1 MGRTLNMI
9 RIGINGFGRI
19 GRCVTRHIMNDRN
32 DMQIVQ
38 INATGGEETNMHL
51 LKYDSVHGRY
61 RGHIQQDII
70 WTEERD
76 IEKIKWDDVDV
87 VLECTGAY
95 NNGLKCVHHTVNG
108 ADKVII
114 SAPAKDCKKTVVYG
128 VNHTE
133 LTKND
138 RIVSNASC
146 TTNCL
151 APIVKVLH
159 DTLGIIGGQMTT
171 VHSYT
176 GDQATI
182 DKKHKDPY
190 RSRAGGIN
198 IIPTS
203 TGAAKALDLVLPNVA
218 GKIKGSAIRVP
229 TPNVSCVDLTVQVER
244 EVSPEM
250 VNEFV
255 KYASQSTMKGIIGYE
270 IDPLVSSDFNGSS
283 ESCIFSPD
291 QTRVVNEH
299 LVRVMAWY
307 DNEWAFSCRMADLA
321 NHMVQLSIDKR

>member
-1 MGRTLNMI
+1 MI

-19 GRCVTRHIMNDRN
+19 GRCVTRHIMDERS

-76 IEKIKWDDVDV
+76 IEKIKWQDVDV

-95 NNGLKCVHHTVNG
+95 NNGLKCINHTING
-108 ADKVII
+108 AKKVVI
-114 SAPAKDCKKTVVYG
+114 SAPADDCKRTVVYG
-128 VNHTE
+128 VNHTDIKKTE
-133 LTKND
+133 HV
-138 RIVSNASC
+138 VSNASC

-151 APIVKVLH
+151 APLVKVL
-159 DTLGIIGGQMTT
+159 DQEFNITGGQMTT
-171 VHSYT
+171 IHSYT

-190 RSRAGGIN
+190 RSRAGGVN

-203 TGAAKALDLVLPNVA
+203 TGAAKSLSEVYPLV

-229 TPNVSCVDLTVQVER
+229 TPNVSCIDLTVHVKQ
-244 EVSPEM
+244 EVTEEI
-250 VNEFV
+250 VNRCV
-255 KYASQSTMKGIIGYE
+255 KDAVNQGMRGIIGYE
-270 IDPLVSSDFNGSS
+270 TLPLVSSDFNTTS
-283 ESCIFSPD
+283 ESCIFAPD
-291 QTRVVNEH
+291 QTRVVDNH
-299 LVRVMAWY
+299 LVRVLSWY
-307 DNEWAFSCRMADLA
+307 DNEWAFSCRMADVA
-321 NHMVQLSIDKR
+321 AYIARQI

>member
-1 MGRTLNMI
+1 MI

-19 GRCVTRHIMNDRN
+19 GRCVTRHIMNDRS
-32 DMQIVQ
+32 DMEIVQ
-38 INATGGEETNMHL
+38 INATGGESTNMHL
-51 LKYDSVHGRY
+51 LKYDSIHGRY
-61 RGHIQQDII
+61 TGPVTDPII

-76 IEKIKWDDVDV
+76 IENIKWNDVDV

-108 ADKVII
+108 AKKVII
-114 SAPAKDCKKTVVYG
+114 SAPAEDCKKTVVYG

-151 APIVKVLH
+151 APLVKVL
-159 DTLGIIGGQMTT
+159 DGALGIVAGQMTT

-176 GDQATI
+176 GDQSTI

-190 RSRAGGIN
+190 RSRAGGVN

-203 TGAAKALDLVLPNVA
+203 TGATKALELVYPDVA

-229 TPNVSCVDLTVQVER
+229 TPNVSCVDLTVQVEK
-244 EVSPEM
+244 ECSAET
-250 VNEFV
+250 VNEYF
-255 KYASQSTMKGIIGYE
+255 KYSTQSQMKHIIEYE
-270 IDPLVSSDFNGSS
+270 MQPLVSSDFNTTT
-283 ESCIFSPD
+283 ESCIFVPD
-291 QTRVVNEH
+291 QTRVTNDH

-321 NHMVQLSIDKR
+321 AYMSKFDNT

>member
-1 MGRTLNMI
+1 MI

-19 GRCVTRHIMNDRN
+19 GRCVTRHIMDERS

-76 IEKIKWDDVDV
+76 IEKIKWQDVDV

-95 NNGLKCVHHTVNG
+95 NNGLKCINHTING
-108 ADKVII
+108 AKKVVI
-114 SAPAKDCKKTVVYG
+114 SAPADDCKRTVVYG
-128 VNHTE
+128 VNHTDIKKTE
-133 LTKND
+133 HV
-138 RIVSNASC
+138 VSNASC

-151 APIVKVLH
+151 APLVKVL
-159 DTLGIIGGQMTT
+159 DQEFNITGGQMTT
-171 VHSYT
+171 IHSYT

-190 RSRAGGIN
+190 RSRAGGVN

-203 TGAAKALDLVLPNVA
+203 TGAAKALSEVYPLV

-229 TPNVSCVDLTVQVER
+229 TPNVSCIDLTVQVKQ
-244 EVSPEM
+244 EVTEEI
-250 VNEFV
+250 VNQCV
-255 KYASQSTMKGIIGYE
+255 KDSISQGMRGIIGYE
-270 IDPLVSSDFNGSS
+270 ELPLVSSDFNTTS
-283 ESCIFSPD
+283 ESCIFAPD
-291 QTRVVNEH
+291 QTRVVDNH
-299 LVRVMAWY
+299 LVRVLSWY
-307 DNEWAFSCRMADLA
+307 DNEWAFSCRMADVA
-321 NHMVQLSIDKR
+321 AYIARQI

>member
-1 MGRTLNMI
+1 MI

-19 GRCVTRHIMNDRN
+19 GRCVTRHIMDERS

-51 LKYDSVHGRY
+51 LKFDSVHGRY

-76 IEKIKWDDVDV
+76 IEKIKWQDVDV

-95 NNGLKCVHHTVNG
+95 NNGLKCINHTING
-108 ADKVII
+108 AKKVVI
-114 SAPAKDCKKTVVYG
+114 SAPADDCKRTVVYG
-128 VNHTE
+128 VNHTDIKKTE
-133 LTKND
+133 HV
-138 RIVSNASC
+138 VSNASC

-151 APIVKVLH
+151 APLVKVL
-159 DTLGIIGGQMTT
+159 DQEFNITGGQMTT
-171 VHSYT
+171 IHSYT

-190 RSRAGGIN
+190 RSRAGGVN

-203 TGAAKALDLVLPNVA
+203 TGAAKALSEVYPHA

-229 TPNVSCVDLTVQVER
+229 TPNVSCIDLTVQVKQ
-244 EVSPEM
+244 EVTEDII
-250 VNEFV
+250 NQCV
-255 KYASQSTMKGIIGYE
+255 KDAAGHDMRGIIGYE
-270 IDPLVSSDFNGSS
+270 TLPLVSSDFNTTS
-283 ESCIFSPD
+283 ESCIFAPD
-291 QTRVVNEH
+291 QTRVVDNH
-299 LVRVMAWY
+299 LVRVLSWY
-307 DNEWAFSCRMADLA
+307 DNEWAFSCRMADIAAYIARL
-321 NHMVQLSIDKR
+321 I

>member
-1 MGRTLNMI
+1 MI

-19 GRCVTRHIMNDRN
+19 GRCVTRHIMDERS

-76 IEKIKWDDVDV
+76 IEKIKWQDVDV

-95 NNGLKCVHHTVNG
+95 NNGLKCINHTING
-108 ADKVII
+108 AKKVVI
-114 SAPAKDCKKTVVYG
+114 SAPADDCKRTVVYG
-128 VNHTE
+128 VNHTDIKKTE
-133 LTKND
+133 HV
-138 RIVSNASC
+138 VSNASC

-151 APIVKVLH
+151 APLVKVL
-159 DTLGIIGGQMTT
+159 DQEFNITGGQMTT
-171 VHSYT
+171 IHSYT

-190 RSRAGGIN
+190 RSRAGGVN

-203 TGAAKALDLVLPNVA
+203 TGAAKALSEVYPLV

-229 TPNVSCVDLTVQVER
+229 TPNVSCIDLTVHVKQ
-244 EVSPEM
+244 EVTEEI
-250 VNEFV
+250 VNRCV
-255 KYASQSTMKGIIGYE
+255 KDAVNQGMRGIIGYE
-270 IDPLVSSDFNGSS
+270 TLPLVSSDFNTTS
-283 ESCIFSPD
+283 ESCIFAPD
-291 QTRVVNEH
+291 QTRVVDNH
-299 LVRVMAWY
+299 LVRVLSWY
-307 DNEWAFSCRMADLA
+307 DNEWAFSCRMADVAAYIARL
-321 NHMVQLSIDKR
+321 I

>member
-1 MGRTLNMI
+1 MI

-19 GRCVTRHIMNDRN
+19 GRCVTRHIMNDRS
-32 DMQIVQ
+32 DMEIVQ
-38 INATGGEETNMHL
+38 INATGGESTNMHL
-51 LKYDSVHGRY
+51 LKYDSIHGRY
-61 RGHIQQDII
+61 TGPVNDTII
-70 WTEERD
+70 WTEERE
-76 IEKIKWDDVDV
+76 IENIKWNDVDV

-108 ADKVII
+108 AKKVII
-114 SAPAKDCKKTVVYG
+114 SAPAEDCKKTVVYG

-151 APIVKVLH
+151 APLVKVL
-159 DTLGIIGGQMTT
+159 DGALGIVAGQMTT

-176 GDQATI
+176 GDQSTI

-190 RSRAGGIN
+190 RSRAGGVN

-203 TGAAKALDLVLPNVA
+203 TGATKALELVYPDVA

-229 TPNVSCVDLTVQVER
+229 TPNVSCVDLTVQVEK
-244 EVSPEM
+244 ECSAET
-250 VNEFV
+250 VNEYF
-255 KYASQSTMKGIIGYE
+255 KYSTQSQMKHIIEYE
-270 IDPLVSSDFNGSS
+270 MQPLVSSDFNTTT
-283 ESCIFSPD
+283 ESCIFVPD
-291 QTRVVNEH
+291 QTRVTNDH

-321 NHMVQLSIDKR
+321 AYMSKFDNT

>member
-1 MGRTLNMI
+1 MI

-19 GRCVTRHIMNDRN
+19 GRCVTRHIMDQRS

-38 INATGGEETNMHL
+38 INATGGESTNLHL
-51 LKYDSVHGRY
+51 LKYDSIHGRY
-61 RGHIQQDII
+61 RGTVTQGIL

-76 IEKIKWDDVDV
+76 ISKLKWDDVDV

-95 NNGLKCVHHTVNG
+95 NNGLQCVHHTVNG
-108 ADKVII
+108 AKRVII
-114 SAPAKDCKKTVVYG
+114 SAPADECKKTVVYG
-128 VNHTE
+128 VNHKT

-138 RIVSNASC
+138 RIISNASC

-151 APIVKVLH
+151 APLVQVLH
-159 DTLGIIGGQMTT
+159 KNLGIIAGQMTT

-176 GDQATI
+176 GDQSTI

-190 RSRAGGIN
+190 RARAGGIN

-203 TGAAKALDLVLPNVA
+203 TGAAKALDLVIPEVS

-250 VNEFV
+250 VNEFI
-255 KYASQSTMKGIIGYE
+255 KYASQSSMKDIIGYE
-270 IDPLVSSDFNGSS
+270 IEPLVSSDFNTTK
-283 ESCIFSPD
+283 ESCIFVPD
-291 QTRVVNEH
+291 QTRVTNDH

-321 NHMVQLSIDKR
+321 SYIANLND

>member
-1 MGRTLNMI
+1 MI

-19 GRCVTRHIMNDRN
+19 GRCVTRHIMSERN
-32 DMQIVQ
+32 DMEIVQ
-38 INATGGEETNMHL
+38 INATGGESTNMHL
-51 LKYDSVHGRY
+51 LKYDSIHGRY
-61 RGHIQQDII
+61 TGPIHEPIT

-76 IEKIKWDDVDV
+76 ISLIRWDDVDV

-95 NNGLKCVHHTVNG
+95 NSGLDCIHHTING
-108 ADKVII
+108 AQKAII
-114 SAPAKDCKKTVVYG
+114 SAPAKDCKHTVVYG
-128 VNHTE
+128 VNHTS
-133 LTKND
+133 LGKSD
-138 RIVSNASC
+138 RVVSNASC

-151 APIVKVLH
+151 APLVKVLN
-159 DTLGIIGGQMTT
+159 DTLGIVAGQMTT

-176 GDQATI
+176 GDQSTI

-190 RSRAGGIN
+190 RARAGGIN

-203 TGAAKALDLVLPNVA
+203 TGAAKALDLVLPEVS

-255 KYASQSTMKGIIGYE
+255 KYASQTTMKGIIGYE
-270 IDPLVSSDFNGSS
+270 LDPLVSSDFNTTT
-283 ESCIFSPD
+283 ESCIFAPD
-291 QTRVVNEH
+291 QTRVTNDH
-299 LVRVMAWY
+299 LVRVLAWY

-321 NHMVQLSIDKR
+321 AYISTIKE

>member
-1 MGRTLNMI
+1 MDERS
-9 RIGINGFGRI
+9 
-19 GRCVTRHIMNDRN
+19 

-76 IEKIKWDDVDV
+76 IEKIKWQDVDV

-95 NNGLKCVHHTVNG
+95 NNGLKCINHTING
-108 ADKVII
+108 AKKVVI
-114 SAPAKDCKKTVVYG
+114 SAPADDCKRTVVYG
-128 VNHTE
+128 VNHTDIKKTE
-133 LTKND
+133 HV
-138 RIVSNASC
+138 VSNASC

-151 APIVKVLH
+151 APLVKVL
-159 DTLGIIGGQMTT
+159 DQEFNITGGQMTT
-171 VHSYT
+171 IHSYT

-190 RSRAGGIN
+190 RSRAGGVN

-203 TGAAKALDLVLPNVA
+203 TGAAKALSEVYPLV

-229 TPNVSCVDLTVQVER
+229 TPNVSCIDLTVQVKQ
-244 EVSPEM
+244 EVTEEI
-250 VNEFV
+250 VNQCV
-255 KYASQSTMKGIIGYE
+255 KDSISQGMRGIIGYE
-270 IDPLVSSDFNGSS
+270 ELPLVSSDFNTTS
-283 ESCIFSPD
+283 ESCIFAPD
-291 QTRVVNEH
+291 QTRVVDNH
-299 LVRVMAWY
+299 LVRVLSWY
-307 DNEWAFSCRMADLA
+307 DNEWAFSCRMADVA
-321 NHMVQLSIDKR
+321 AYIARQI